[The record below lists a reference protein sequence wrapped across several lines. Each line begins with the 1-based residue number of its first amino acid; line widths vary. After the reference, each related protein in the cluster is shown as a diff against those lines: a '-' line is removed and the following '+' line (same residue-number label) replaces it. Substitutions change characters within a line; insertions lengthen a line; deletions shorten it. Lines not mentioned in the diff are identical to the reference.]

1 MRRIAIPALVLAV
14 SLVGSMGNVHADYFS
29 LSLGGGGHHH
39 HGHHHGH
46 HHHRHHHHGWGFTY
60 IAPPPPRYVYVAP
73 PPVIQER
80 VYVTPPAVQE
90 RVIIQQSQPVTSTT
104 NVPSNN
110 NVASTTPRLPAPPTR
125 STAFGSPVVIRNSCG
140 KGVPVAFLV
149 DDRSEELGDGQS
161 RTFSG
166 SSHVVEFDRGGDLGT
181 ARYEL
186 TAGVY
191 AFAVTDR
198 GWELVRETNPSS
210 ARTADRP
217 ALRKNELPIEVKNR

>member
-1 MRRIAIPALVLAV
+1 MRHISLSALVLAA
-14 SLVGSMGNVHADYFS
+14 SLVGSLTPVAQADYFS
-29 LSLGGGGHHH
+29 FSVGGGGHHH
-39 HGHHHGH
+39 HGHHH
-46 HHHRHHHHGWGFTY
+46 HGWGPSWGIGY
-60 IAPPPPRYVYVAP
+60 YAPPPPRYVYVAP

-90 RVIIQQSQPVTSTT
+90 RVIIQQQQPVTSSG
-104 NVPSNN
+104 VPSN

-125 STAFGSPVVIRNSCG
+125 SAAFGSPVVIRNSSG

-191 AFAVTDR
+191 AFAVTDS
-198 GWELVRETNPSS
+198 GWELVRETNSS
-210 ARTADRP
+210 PTRTADRP